1 MGSGMRLQKVLAERG
16 VASRRG
22 SAGIVA
28 EGRVA
33 VNGTVVTEPG
43 QRVDPIRDSITVDG
57 APLPAERERKRT
69 ILLHK
74 PRGYICSRSST
85 QGKTVFDLLRDIPER
100 VVPAGR
106 LDKDSEGL
114 LLLSNDGEVV
124 EHFTHPRF
132 GQEKVYRVTVTGSLV
147 PEVLKQ
153 LQQPLEIDGYTT
165 QPARVR
171 VVRREENLSQRRK
184 AAKQE
189 DMIRT
194 DRRAVL
200 EFVLNEGRNRQV
212 RRLCERSG
220 LQVHRLVRTQV
231 GDLTL
236 KGLKPG
242 QWREITFQ
250 DRSAGKLACL
260 NRRACIKEDPED
272 LVHTHWSEEWRHSGP
287 EDP

>member
-1 MGSGMRLQKVLAERG
+1 MAEEVRLQKVLAERG

-22 SAGIVA
+22 SAGIIVA
-28 EGRVA
+28 GRVA

-43 QRVDPIRDSITVDG
+43 QRVDPREDSITVDG
-57 APLPAERERKRT
+57 GPLPAEREGKRT

-85 QGKTVFDLLRDIPER
+85 QGKTVFDLLGDIPER
-100 VVPAGR
+100 IVPAGR

-132 GQEKVYRVTVTGSLV
+132 GQKKVYRVTVTGSLA
-147 PEVLKQ
+147 PEVREQ

-165 QPARVR
+165 QPARVE
-171 VVRREENLSQRRK
+171 VLKREPRP
-184 AAKQE
+184 
-189 DMIRT
+189 
-194 DRRAVL
+194 VL

-220 LQVHRLVRTQV
+220 LRVHRLVRTQV

-242 QWREITFQ
+242 QWREVEQ
-250 DRSAGKLACL
+250 ANS
-260 NRRACIKEDPED
+260 
-272 LVHTHWSEEWRHSGP
+272 
-287 EDP
+287 